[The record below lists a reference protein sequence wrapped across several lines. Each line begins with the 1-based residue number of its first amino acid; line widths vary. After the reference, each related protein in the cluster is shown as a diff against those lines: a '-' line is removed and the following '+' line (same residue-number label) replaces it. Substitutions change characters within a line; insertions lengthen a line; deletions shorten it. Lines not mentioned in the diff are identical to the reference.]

1 MPNYSNQMFGLN
13 MYFKGCLSSAIPV
26 VLSRIKPQP
35 RKNLQ
40 LGIFREGLHVF
51 VQSIEAEDL
60 ARSAGE

>member
-1 MPNYSNQMFGLN
+1 MSNYSYQMFGLN

-26 VLSRIKPQP
+26 ALSRTKPQP
-35 RKNLQ
+35 RQNPQ

-60 ARSAGE
+60 TRSAGE